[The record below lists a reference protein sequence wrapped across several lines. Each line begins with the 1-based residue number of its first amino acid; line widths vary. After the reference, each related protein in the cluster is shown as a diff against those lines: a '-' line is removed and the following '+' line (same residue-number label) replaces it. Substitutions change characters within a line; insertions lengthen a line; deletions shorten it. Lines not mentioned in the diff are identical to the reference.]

1 MIAYSKHELLKAHTR
16 YLKSYALR
24 RVRDPD
30 LADDLVQDTFV
41 AALSSAGQFEGRSA
55 ARTWLVGILKHK
67 ILDVFRHRARSPIV
81 YEVRDAPDPE
91 TDAAPRDAAARAG
104 TDPWGQTRIEGD
116 PEATAAWHRFWMA
129 CQMHLDKMPVQA
141 ANAFL
146 MAEVMGHESHE
157 VCRALGISTATL
169 STTLYRT
176 RKRLRRALEEARP
189 A

>member
-1 MIAYSKHELLKAHTR
+1 MIAYAEHEVLKAHTR

-41 AALSSAGQFEGRSA
+41 AALSAAGRFEGRSA

-67 ILDVFRHRARSPIV
+67 ILDAFRHRARSPIA
-81 YEVRDAPDPE
+81 YADRG
-91 TDAAPRDAAARAG
+91 AREEGAEGMELPGSAG
-104 TDPWGQTRIEGD
+104 SGVSGPTGDEND
-116 PEATAAWHRFWMA
+116 PEAAAAWQRFWTA
-129 CQMHLDKMPVQA
+129 CQDHLDKMPVQA
-141 ANAFL
+141 ASAFM
-146 MAEVMGHESHE
+146 MAEVLGHESGE
-157 VCRALGISTATL
+157 VCRALGMSTGTL
-169 STTLYRT
+169 STTLYRA

>member
-1 MIAYSKHELLKAHTR
+1 MIADAERDVLKAHTR

-41 AALSSAGQFEGRSA
+41 AALTSAGRFEGRSA

-81 YEVRDAPDPE
+81 CEERSTTDQGTGAEPLETAPN
-91 TDAAPRDAAARAG
+91 AGAG
-104 TDPWGQTRIEGD
+104 TVGYASVEGD
-116 PEATAAWHRFWMA
+116 PEATAAWHRFWTA
-129 CQMHLDKMPVQA
+129 CQAHLDTMPAQA

-146 MAEVMGHESHE
+146 MAEVLGHGSDE
-157 VCRALGISTATL
+157 VCRALGMSNDTL

-176 RKRLRRALEEARP
+176 RKRLRRALEASRP